1 MLLEKTWGAM
11 SRAGWAILVRIQ
23 RIRILI
29 EMWTVKAEV
38 LSFRM
43 RTRSLLELGLA
54 KMATWHTFLVLLGRP
69 AREYLPLM

>member
-1 MLLEKTWGAM
+1 M
-11 SRAGWAILVRIQ
+11 
-23 RIRILI
+23 LI

-38 LSFRM
+38 LSFCM